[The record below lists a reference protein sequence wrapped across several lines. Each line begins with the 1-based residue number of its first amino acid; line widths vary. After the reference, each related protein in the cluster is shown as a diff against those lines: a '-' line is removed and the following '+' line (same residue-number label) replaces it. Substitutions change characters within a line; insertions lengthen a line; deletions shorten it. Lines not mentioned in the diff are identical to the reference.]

1 MYLNAVEIE
10 AVKFCQHNTQG
21 EKMLKKEN
29 RLRKNKHFKYIYKHG
44 DSKVLNKLNLVYIKT
59 KFKTYKVGFS
69 VSKKIGKSVVRNKTK
84 RRLRECFLSLSNNIN
99 KKYNYIF
106 IAREGIENMSFLEIK
121 QNMIDILKKCGLYNE
136 NI

>member
-10 AVKFCQHNTQG
+10 AVKFYQHNTQG